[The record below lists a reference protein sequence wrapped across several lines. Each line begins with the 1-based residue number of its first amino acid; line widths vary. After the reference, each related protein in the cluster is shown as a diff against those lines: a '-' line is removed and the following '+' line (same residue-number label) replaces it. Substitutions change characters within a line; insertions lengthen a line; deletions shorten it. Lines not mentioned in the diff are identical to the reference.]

1 MVVIPLVDAATTR
14 VCIEVKIP
22 HRLFVFINQIMVL
35 LLRSPLHS
43 VCSKSILAIRYTGI
57 KSGRVLTVP
66 ARYLREDER
75 LVVLTSRQTKWWPNF
90 MHNAVADVLLAGRW
104 VACEV
109 QATVD
114 RPDLV
119 DPLMREMWARHPADA
134 AYMEVKIH
142 GGEFDAEDFAN
153 ARETAVL
160 ITITPV

>member
-1 MVVIPLVDAATTR
+1 
-14 VCIEVKIP
+14 VKIP
-22 HRLFVFINQIMVL
+22 HRLFVLINQVLVL
-35 LLRSPLHS
+35 LLRSPLHG
-43 VCSKSILAIRYTGI
+43 VCSNSILAIRYSGI

-66 ARYLREDER
+66 ARYLPEDER

-90 MHNAVADVLLAGRW
+90 IHSTEADVLLAGRW

-134 AYMEVKIH
+134 AYMDVKIQ
-142 GGEFDAEDFAN
+142 GGEFDTEDFAK

-160 ITITPV
+160 ITITPL